1 MFQICWNVRAGF
13 FIFMNTTIA
22 TLTKGQLEDKISK
35 KIIEF
40 YVSSIGT
47 GPREARAYIVE
58 DMILVRLKGK
68 LLPIEEQLL
77 GSGTQGIELVKNIQ
91 RSFHEI
97 NTAKLRQMIEE
108 MTGHKVISSHS
119 DVSTKTGEKFNAFI
133 MDTDFNEEF
142 KKNSW

>member
-1 MFQICWNVRAGF
+1 
-13 FIFMNTTIA
+13 MNTTIA